1 MVMMGVVIC
10 DGCADGCRT
19 SRALVLLESGG
30 GGAYD
35 NSCDVDNDSNNTN
48 YPLS

>member
-1 MVMMGVVIC
+1 MKDKEGLI
-10 DGCADGCRT
+10 
-19 SRALVLLESGG
+19 LLESGG